1 MIVCAGGMRG
11 GGAAGRMLRPQAAAS
26 ARMLLPRLGGVL
38 RRGTALR
45 RLSTSA
51 GSVLD
56 GHVDVSSA
64 SFLEGMA
71 HMDGLLAT
79 LRSTTATAME
89 GGGARATALHASRG
103 KLLPRQRIEALLDPG
118 APFLERD

>member
-1 MIVCAGGMRG
+1 MRSG
-11 GGAAGRMLRPQAAAS
+11 SGAAGRML
-26 ARMLLPRLGGVL
+26 LPHLGGVL

-56 GHVDVSSA
+56 GHVDVGSA

-79 LRSTTATAME
+79 LRSTTATTME

-118 APFLERD
+118 APFLERTPHRARTPA